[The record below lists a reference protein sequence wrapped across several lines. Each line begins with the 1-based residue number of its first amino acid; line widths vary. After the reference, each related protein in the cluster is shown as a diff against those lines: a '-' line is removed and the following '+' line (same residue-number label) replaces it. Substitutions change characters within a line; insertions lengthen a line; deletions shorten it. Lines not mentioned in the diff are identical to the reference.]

1 MKLIELRANQPTFK
15 TVSFNETGISLIVG
29 KKRSEDKKKSYNSI
43 GKSLTIAIVH
53 FCLASNKIE
62 AFEKKLADWEFE
74 LEFKIGETVYISR
87 RSTIEKQNKIYLNDD
102 EMSLEKFRTFLA
114 KEIFLI
120 TEPIKYL
127 TFRTLI
133 SRFIRPYK
141 SSYVS
146 YDNFVNKEQ
155 DYGQLLN
162 NSYLLGLDIVGI
174 QRKYE
179 LKDEYDKAQKLKNTI
194 ENDDVMRSY
203 FDSNDEGEVDIKV
216 VELTTKIKK
225 LNKNIDEF
233 KIAEDYN
240 NIRLEADRIS
250 ARLHEYKLKASSI
263 SNAIRSINESLKIKP
278 DVSREKI
285 IKLYQNAQIQL
296 GEAILKKLEEV
307 ENFNEKILANRGL
320 RLMQEYNRFESQLK
334 EINQTIQNLAK
345 LEDEKLQY
353 LNSHGALDDYTQLT
367 KQLSAYTIQLNK
379 LQQFKNLLNEYKNR
393 LEEVKKDFSD
403 ENIATNEYLKKDFAT
418 TITENITTFQSLAS
432 EFYNDKPSGITV
444 SNNEGKNKIRYNI
457 NAKIELDRGDGVN
470 EVKLFCF
477 DWTLLKGQ
485 HNHKVKFLFHD
496 SRILSETDTR
506 QVATMFKTAYE
517 NSIEYGF
524 QYILSANQNI
534 LDALKNEL
542 SEDEYQKIIIESE
555 ILELNDESLEG
566 KLLGIQVD
574 LDYEK

>member
-15 TVSFNETGISLIVG
+15 TVTFNEIGISLIVG
-29 KKRSEDKKKSYNSI
+29 KRLSKDSKDSYNSI
-43 GKSLTIAIVH
+43 GKSLTIAITH

-62 AFEKKLADWEFE
+62 AFEKKLPGWEFE
-74 LEFKIGETVYISR
+74 LEFKINEVVYISR
-87 RSTIEKQNKIYLNDD
+87 RSTVGKQNKIYLND
-102 EMSLEKFRTFLA
+102 EEVSLDKFRKFLA
-114 KEIFLI
+114 KDVFLI

-133 SRFIRPYK
+133 ARFIRPYK
-141 SSYVS
+141 SSYIH
-146 YDNFVNKEQ
+146 YDKFFDKEQ
-155 DYGQLLN
+155 DYQKLLN
-162 NSYLLGLDIVGI
+162 NAYLLGLDIVRI
-174 QRKYE
+174 QQKYE

-194 ENDDVMRSY
+194 ENDNVMRSY
-203 FDSNDEGEVDIKV
+203 FDSTDEGEVDIKV
-216 VELTTKIKK
+216 VDLTTKIKK
-225 LNKNIDEF
+225 LNKSIDGF
-233 KIAEDYN
+233 TIAEDYN
-240 NIRLEADRIS
+240 NIRLEADKIS
-250 ARLHEYKLKASSI
+250 ARLQEYKLRASSI
-263 SNAIRSINESLKIKP
+263 GNAIRSIKESLKIKP

-285 IKLYQNAQIQL
+285 VKLYQNAQIQL
-296 GEAILKKLEEV
+296 GNTVLKKLEEV
-307 ENFNEKILANRGL
+307 ERFNEKILANRGL
-320 RLMQEYNRFESQLK
+320 RLMQEHKRFENQLK
-334 EINQTIQNLAK
+334 ETNETIQKLAK

-367 KQLSAYTIQLNK
+367 KQLSAYTIQLEK
-379 LQQFKNLLNEYKNR
+379 LQQFKNLLNEYKNK
-393 LEEVKKDFSD
+393 LEEVKKDFSE
-403 ENIATNEYLKKDFAT
+403 ENIATNEYLKKDFTT
-418 TITENITTFQSLAS
+418 TITENITIFQSLAN

-470 EVKLFCF
+470 EVKIFCF

-506 QVATMFKTAYE
+506 QVATMFKIAYE
-517 NSIEYGF
+517 NSIKHGF

-542 SEDEYQKIIIESE
+542 SEEEYQNIIVDSE
-555 ILELNDESLEG
+555 ILELNDKSLEG

>member
-1 MKLIELRANQPTFK
+1 MKLIRLSANQPTFK
-15 TVSFNETGISLIVG
+15 TVEFNPTGISLIVG

-53 FCLASNKIE
+53 FCLASNKID
-62 AFEKKLADWEFE
+62 AFEKKLPDWEFE
-74 LEFKIGETVYISR
+74 LEFQIDDVVYISR
-87 RSTIEKQNKIYLNDD
+87 RNTSNQSRIFLNDE
-102 EMSLEKFRTFLA
+102 EMDYKKFRTLLA
-114 KEIFLI
+114 KEVFLI
-120 TEPIKYL
+120 TEPIKNL

-162 NSYLLGLDIVGI
+162 NAYLLGLDIVRI
-174 QRKYE
+174 QRKFE
-179 LKDEYDKAQKLKNTI
+179 LKKEYDDAQNLKNRI
-194 ENDDVMRSY
+194 EKDNVMRSY
-203 FDSNDEGEVDIKV
+203 FDNTDEGDVDIQV
-216 VELTTKIKK
+216 VDLTTKIKK
-225 LNKNIDEF
+225 LNKNISEF

-250 ARLHEYKLKASSI
+250 ANLQEYKLKASSI
-263 SNAIRSINESLKIKP
+263 SNAIRSIDESLKIKP
-278 DVSREKI
+278 DISRDKI
-285 IKLYQNAQIQL
+285 IKLYKNAQVQL
-296 GEAILKKLEEV
+296 GEAVLKRLEEV
-307 ENFNEKILANRGL
+307 ESFNEKILTNRGL
-320 RLMQEYNRFESQLK
+320 RLAQERKRFSEQLK
-334 EINQTIQNLAK
+334 LTNQKIQQLSK

-367 KQLSAYTIQLNK
+367 KQLSAYTIQLEK
-379 LQQFKNLLNEYKNR
+379 LQQFKNLLNEYKNK
-393 LEEVKKDFSD
+393 LEEVKKDFSK
-403 ENIATNEYLKKDFAT
+403 ENIATNEYLKKDFDT
-418 TITENITTFQSLAS
+418 IITENITTFQSLAN

-444 SNNEGKNKIRYNI
+444 SNNEGKNKLRYNI

-470 EVKLFCF
+470 EVKIFCF

-506 QVATMFKTAYE
+506 QVATMFKIAYE
-517 NSIEYGF
+517 NSTKYDF

-534 LDALKNEL
+534 LDALKEEL
-542 SEDEYQKIIIESE
+542 TEEEYQKIIVESE
-555 ILELNDESLEG
+555 VLELNDESVEG